1 MTPSDSLIEA
11 VDLRRV
17 FHTTK
22 AVAGISFSAW
32 RGFPKKGKT
41 DGAPL
46 STELACQPIGPVLG

>member
-17 FHTTK
+17 FHTIK

-46 STELACQPIGPVLG
+46 STELAC